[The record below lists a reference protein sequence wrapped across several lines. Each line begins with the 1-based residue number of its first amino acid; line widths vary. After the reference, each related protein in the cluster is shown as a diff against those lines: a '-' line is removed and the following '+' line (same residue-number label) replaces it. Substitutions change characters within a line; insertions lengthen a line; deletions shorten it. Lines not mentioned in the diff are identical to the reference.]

1 MIDLKSEKEFE
12 DLVNNNDAVLVY
24 FSTPQCNVCKVLK
37 PKVKE
42 FISEE
47 FEKIKMAYVNCEL
60 LKETAAQNRI
70 FVVPTILVFLDGKE
84 FFRKSR
90 NISISEFRKEL
101 ERPYSL
107 FFNN

>member
-1 MIDLKSEKEFE
+1 MIELKSEKEFE

-60 LKETAAQNRI
+60 Q
-70 FVVPTILVFLDGKE
+70 P
-84 FFRKSR
+84 
-90 NISISEFRKEL
+90 
-101 ERPYSL
+101 L
-107 FFNN
+107 FFCQHAHLTFPFSYQQFR